1 MKVVI
6 IGGGIGGLTLAN
18 YLHNSHVDV
27 VVNERAVGSKGGGH
41 AFLMHTDGLAILREL
56 IAGSETR
63 LPGKAVD
70 KFSLK
75 RPDGDEVQCI
85 QLDNWRCIKRTD
97 LTSFL
102 YHFLPAGCV
111 KDHREFSHFIKE
123 EGKVVAAAFVNGEV
137 EYGDI
142 FVGADGGF
150 SKVRSA
156 VFGAVD
162 FKPGRVKEIVGI
174 AYNTDLAQENL
185 GVFNKFQ
192 RNTNG
197 LAFGMI
203 PTSEKELVWFM
214 QYDPSISDVEEGD
227 PAKLQVFCNT
237 LLASFPKEVHQ
248 VLNSNDFTSSY
259 IWNTRDFDVL
269 PAFSEDNVVLIGD
282 AAHLALPFTSAGTT
296 NAMVDAKVLA
306 AKLLATDSYAEAF
319 AAYYELRS
327 AEVVE
332 HLHLGR
338 GLRDIFLDPL
348 GHKDEEF
355 PIPLIDDKVRK
366 VNPQLKKPVE
376 IVYFTDPICS
386 TCWIIQPLIRKLKL
400 EYGAYINLR
409 YVMGGLLPSWEAYTK
424 GKIQKPQDAAEHWE
438 EAGAQYDMPMDG
450 DVWLEDPLS
459 SSYPPSIAFKAA
471 QLQDPDKAVSFLRR
485 IQEMVFLEKK
495 NIIKWEFLKQAAFDN
510 GLDSARLYRD
520 YEGIAV
526 DLFKEDLE
534 LVKQRGVVSFPTL
547 FFSDGVSEPVMVKGV
562 QPYEVLERLILNIV
576 PDAQKLKIDTDARSL
591 FTHFPTMTDK
601 EFVTLSNL
609 SREEA
614 ADMLNSLHGE
624 GSIEKFASKNGMI
637 WISKFDC
644 LNCI

>member
-18 YLHNSHVDV
+18 YLHNNNIEV

-56 IAGSETR
+56 IANSETR

-75 RPDGDEVQCI
+75 RPTGDEVQCI

-102 YHFLPAGCV
+102 YDFLPEGYV
-111 KDHREFSHFIKE
+111 KDNRAFSHFIKE
-123 EGKVVAAAFVNGEV
+123 NGKVVAAAFQNGEV

-150 SKVRSA
+150 SKVREA
-156 VFGAVD
+156 VFGQVE

-174 AYNTDLAQENL
+174 AYNAALAQANL

-203 PTSEKELVWFM
+203 PTSEQELVWFM

-227 PAKLQVFCNT
+227 PEKLQVFCNT
-237 LLASFPKEVHQ
+237 LLQSFPAEVHQ
-248 VLNSNDFTSSY
+248 VLNSNDFSSSY
-259 IWNTRDFDVL
+259 IWTTRDFDVL
-269 PAFSEDNVVLIGD
+269 PSFSADNVVLIGD

-306 AKLLATDSYAEAF
+306 AKLIATESYSQAF
-319 AAYYELRS
+319 ADYYTLRA

-348 GHKDEEF
+348 GHDDEEF

-366 VNPQLKKPVE
+366 VNPQTKKPVE

-400 EYGAYINLR
+400 EYGAYVNLR

-424 GKIQKPQDAAEHWE
+424 GKIQKPADAAEHWE
-438 EAGAQYDMPMDG
+438 EAGAMHEMPMDG

-520 YEGIAV
+520 YEGKAV
-526 DLFKEDLE
+526 ELFKEDLE
-534 LVKQRGVVSFPTL
+534 LVKERGVVSFPTL
-547 FFSDGVSEPVMVKGV
+547 FFSDGNSEPVMVKGV
-562 QPYEVLERLILNIV
+562 QPYEVLEKLILDIV

-624 GSIEKFASKNGMI
+624 GSIEKYASKNGMI